1 MITASTTTASALAY
15 IPLCRARL
23 LPLRELYIQLFH
35 GVSLLNSNGGVPTL
49 PGQEEEQ
56 PDDRQIVH
64 DGRDAEHTAHN
75 VLERVKQRQRGQ
87 HRVEGRQQ
95 PRRAQ
100 PEQNEQHDSPHAEHR
115 APAVS
120 RLQITPTRIDAMST
134 TTIKAMNASRLPVVN
149 MV

>member
-1 MITASTTTASALAY
+1 M
-15 IPLCRARL
+15 

-115 APAVS
+115 DARGQPLADNADENRCDEHDDHKSNECQQIAGGEHGLDAVHNVGNK
-120 RLQITPTRIDAMST
+120 QCAEGGE
-134 TTIKAMNASRLPVVN
+134 VG
-149 MV
+149 